1 MIANQA
7 TALQANT
14 TIFIGKYFYQMKGKV
29 EGLYFESP
37 KEALEYL
44 TENPIK
50 DSLILLKG
58 SRGMA
63 LEQLLP
69 LL

>member
-1 MIANQA
+1 
-7 TALQANT
+7 ALEADN
-14 TIFIGKYFYQMKGKV
+14 TIFIGKYFYALKDKLQGQF
-29 EGLYFESP
+29 FENP
-37 KEALEYL
+37 KQAFEYL
-44 TENPIK
+44 QENSIK